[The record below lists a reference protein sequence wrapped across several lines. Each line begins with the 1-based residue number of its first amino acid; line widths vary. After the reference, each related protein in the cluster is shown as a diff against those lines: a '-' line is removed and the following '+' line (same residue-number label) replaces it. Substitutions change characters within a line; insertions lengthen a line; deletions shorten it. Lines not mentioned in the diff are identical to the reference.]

1 MNNDNTI
8 LNALTR
14 EGVLINVSCR
24 FWRAAKKLMPGDI
37 GLDPDDVTDRLI
49 SLGHKKLLPREA
61 LSPFALIESRAHAL
75 IDANTFPFLNG
86 LGHFLPNKKLAE
98 VTRRLNELETEFNA
112 AQEAFSRQYG
122 QLRTQALAEWREAA
136 RKLSTS
142 PERVVATIQAAFPS
156 PDRLDRHFGFSVN
169 LFQIK
174 LPEKLERELVT
185 TADLEAVAQARRK
198 AAEDASAQIKTG
210 VQSFVKDC
218 VASLRE
224 QTATL
229 CDEMLGSMRDG
240 KLGVHQKTLN
250 RLVEFIDQFKS
261 LNFAGDRD
269 LEARLEEVRKQF
281 LTRTAEEYRDD
292 DKAKQ
297 RLTDGIQ
304 RLANEARNMAKADS
318 QEIVSRF
325 GQMGV
330 RKFIL
335 AA

>member
-1 MNNDNTI
+1 MHDDNPL

-24 FWRAAKKLMPGDI
+24 YWRAAKKLQPGDI

-61 LSPFALIESRAHAL
+61 LATFALIESRAHAL
-75 IDANTFPFLNG
+75 VDANTFPFLNG

-98 VTRRLNELETEFNA
+98 VSRRLKDLESEFRS
-112 AQEAFSRQYG
+112 AQEAFAQQYG
-122 QLRTQALAEWREAA
+122 QLRTQALVEWHEAA
-136 RKLSTS
+136 RKLSS
-142 PERVVATIQAAFPS
+142 NPERVVAAIQAAFPS
-156 PDRLDRHFGFSVN
+156 PDRLDHYFGFNVN

-174 LPEKLERELVT
+174 LPQKLEAELVT
-185 TADLEAVAQARRK
+185 TADLEAVADARRK
-198 AAEDASAQIKTG
+198 AAEDASRQIRTG
-210 VQSFVKDC
+210 VQSFVSDC

-224 QTATL
+224 QTAGL
-229 CDEMLGSMRDG
+229 CDEMLASFRDG

-250 RLVEFIDQFKS
+250 RLLTFIDQFKS

-269 LEARLEEVRKQF
+269 LETRLEEVRRQF
-281 LTRTAEEYRDD
+281 LTRSAEDYRDD
-292 DKAKQ
+292 GKAQ
-297 RLTDGIQ
+297 SRLTQGIKN
-304 RLANEARNMAKADS
+304 LADAAREMARQDS
-318 QEIVSRF
+318 TEIVARF

-330 RKFIL
+330 RRFTL

>member
-1 MNNDNTI
+1 MNETDTL

-24 FWRAAKKLMPGDI
+24 FWRAAKKLQPGDI

-61 LSPFALIESRAHAL
+61 LARFALIESRAHAL
-75 IDANTFPFLNG
+75 VDASTFPFLNG

-98 VTRRLNELETEFNA
+98 VTRRLKDLESEFND
-112 AQEAFSRQYG
+112 AQEAFAQEYG
-122 QLRTQALAEWREAA
+122 KLRAQALVDWREAA
-136 RKLSTS
+136 RKLSS
-142 PERVVATIQAAFPS
+142 NPERVVASIQAAFPS

-174 LPEKLERELVT
+174 LPQKLEAELVT
-185 TADLEAVAQARRK
+185 TADLEAVAEARRK
-198 AAEDASAQIKTG
+198 AAQDASTQIRTG

-229 CDEMLGSMRDG
+229 CDEMLASFREG
-240 KLGVHQKTLN
+240 KIGVHGKTLG
-250 RLVEFIDQFKS
+250 RLRNFIEGFQAM
-261 LNFAGDRD
+261 NFAGDRD

-292 DKAKQ
+292 SKAKQ

-318 QEIVSRF
+318 QEIVARF

-330 RKFIL
+330 RKFTM